1 MNQLNN
7 IDELLKLDDKELKRR
22 ITAAAVAAGADS
34 GKILAALS
42 DMQTLRKLASG
53 LSQEQINSLLNTFGA
68 DNAKKIAAE
77 LNNSKSER

>member
-1 MNQLNN
+1 MNQQNN
-7 IDELLKLDDKELKRR
+7 IDELLKLDDEELKKR

-34 GKILAALS
+34 KKILSALS
-42 DMQTLRKLASG
+42 DMQTLRRLASG

-68 DNAKKIAAE
+68 ENAKKIATE